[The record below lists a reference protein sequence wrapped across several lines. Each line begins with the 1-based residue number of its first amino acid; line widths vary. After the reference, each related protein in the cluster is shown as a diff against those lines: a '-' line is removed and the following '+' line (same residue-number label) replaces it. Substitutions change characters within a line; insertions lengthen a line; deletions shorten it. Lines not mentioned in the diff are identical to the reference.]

1 MTVRFPVTNGPYQNK
16 PAHRLATLY
25 RLLGVV
31 ACAAPFLPTGASAQ
45 VLSQYFPELGRG
57 VGETWVD
64 SEQIRIGKEY
74 QPQGLHLGG
83 FKLNGDLNEGVGYI
97 DNANHIPG
105 GMPSVL
111 VSTMAQLGLSSDWSV
126 DRLYTNASVSD
137 LRYPSQSNQNQT
149 TWTAAIGGYH
159 DIAND
164 RLGFDYSHLDLVQT
178 PNALGGFATIQP
190 IKYQVD
196 RAALSYTLARDG
208 RFSLMPEANITNF
221 SFDQGAVL
229 PSAIGVAVP
238 QTYRNRAVIVENVTG
253 RYRWTESTNALVML
267 RGTEIRY
274 THGLAGYPGRD
285 SNGLALMAGIDYS
298 AVHLIDLRV
307 MAGYQR
313 RFYRSAAYPDY
324 ATPIIEAQA
333 SWAPTRLTRLQLN
346 VQHGIEDSAFENVAG
361 FTYTTLDLGLSHQY
375 RRDVILSGHFTFQQG
390 VYQSTPTHL
399 SGSILTQPGGNQS
412 IIGGGLAVQ
421 WLINRHLNLNLNY
434 DVSNQNVVGT
444 VGKFTFN
451 TVMIRVDINL

>member
-1 MTVRFPVTNGPYQNK
+1 MTVRSPVANGPGK
-16 PAHRLATLY
+16 PARGLGGLY

-31 ACAAPFLPTGASAQ
+31 ACAAPFLPATASAQ

-64 SEQIRIGKEY
+64 TEQIRISKEY
-74 QPQGLHLGG
+74 QAQGLHLGG
-83 FKLNGDLNEGVGYI
+83 FKLNGAINEGAGYI
-97 DNANHIPG
+97 DNANHLPG
-105 GMPSVL
+105 GMPSAVI
-111 VSTMAQLGLSSDWSV
+111 STAAQLGLASDWST
-126 DRLYTNASVSD
+126 DSLYANASVSD
-137 LRYPSQSNQNQT
+137 MRYPSQPTQNQT
-149 TWTAAIGGYH
+149 TWTATIGGYH

-164 RLGFDYSHLDLVQT
+164 RLGFDYSHLNLVQT
-178 PNALGGFATIQP
+178 PNVLGSFATIQP

-221 SFDQGAVL
+221 SFDQGALL
-229 PSAIGVAVP
+229 PEANGIAVP
-238 QTYRNRAVIVENVTG
+238 QTYRDRAVIVENLTA
-253 RYRWTESTNALVML
+253 RYRWTRATSALVML

-285 SNGLALMAGIDYS
+285 SNGLAVLAGIDYS

-313 RFYRSAAYPDY
+313 RFYRNATYPDY

-333 SWAPTRLTRLQLN
+333 SWAPTRLTRLELN

-361 FTYTTLDLGLSHQY
+361 FSYTTLQLGVTHQY
-375 RRDVILSGHFTFQQG
+375 QRDIILSGHFTFQKG
-390 VYQSTPTHL
+390 DYQNTPTHL
-399 SGSILTQPGGNQS
+399 VGSILTQAGGSQT
-412 IIGGGLAVQ
+412 IIGGGLSAQ
-421 WLINRHLNLNLNY
+421 WLINRHFSLNLNY
-434 DVSNQNVVGT
+434 DISNQNVVGT
-444 VGKFTFN
+444 VGKFTVN
-451 TVMIRVDINL
+451 TVMVRVNMNL